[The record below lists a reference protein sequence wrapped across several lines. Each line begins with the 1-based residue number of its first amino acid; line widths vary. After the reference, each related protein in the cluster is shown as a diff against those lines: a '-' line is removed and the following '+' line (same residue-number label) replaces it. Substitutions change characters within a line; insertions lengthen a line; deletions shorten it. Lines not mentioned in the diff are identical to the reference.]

1 MRRVSVG
8 CILAAVALALLLA
21 GPAHAQGIVVA
32 AGWAPTTISAEANS
46 ETATT
51 GAMFNVAASVVP
63 FVKIVGDLGY
73 AQKNGGKLYTATG
86 GLRFGIPTGG
96 VPKVKP
102 FVEGLVGVEYLTG
115 GGESSTPGL
124 AYGFGAGVDVKPV
137 PVVGLR
143 LQVNY
148 FRAKQFG
155 LSFNQIRFGVGISL
169 SPGV

>member
-1 MRRVSVG
+1 MRRVSVA
-8 CILAAVALALLLA
+8 CILAVVAVALLAA

-32 AGWAPTTISAEANS
+32 AGWAPTTISAGGTS
-46 ETATT
+46 TTATT
-51 GAMFNVAASVVP
+51 GAMFNAAASVVP

-73 AQKNGGKLYTATG
+73 AQKSGGRLFTG
-86 GLRFGIPTGG
+86 TGG
-96 VPKVKP
+96 VRIGIPGVAKVSP

-115 GGESSTPGL
+115 GGGSSTPGL
-124 AYGFGAGVDVKPV
+124 AYGGGAGVDIKPV

-155 LSFNQIRFGVGISL
+155 VNFNQIRFGVGISL

>member
-1 MRRVSVG
+1 MPRFSAG
-8 CILAAVALALLLA
+8 CILAVVALVLLLA
-21 GPAHAQGIVVA
+21 GPAQAQGIVVA
-32 AGWAPTTISAEANS
+32 AGWAPTTISAEGTS

-51 GAMFNVAASVVP
+51 GAMFNVAGSVLP

-73 AQKNGGKLYTATG
+73 AQRNGGKLYTATTG
-86 GLRFGIPTGG
+86 VRFGIPA

-115 GGESSTPGL
+115 GSGSSTPGVT
-124 AYGFGAGVDVKPV
+124 YGFGGGVDVKPM

-148 FRAKQFG
+148 FRARQFG
-155 LSFNQIRFGVGISL
+155 VDFNQVRFGVGISL
-169 SPGV
+169 SSGI